1 MAVSNYTPQNGYRLD
16 KLDNVVYLLPNDAVK
31 IIIDDGE
38 AYIEWIDG
46 APIVPL
52 MIKCFNPALTETD
65 ELDERYA
72 FTHSLTFSVNNYAN
86 VNLFRGLYYAV
97 IKDIN
102 GVYWMV
108 NPEFPAK
115 VTYLYTL
122 SATENKTDFTVATI
136 SNHPVLKIRNFD
148 DAVSGESVFECKGYK
163 VSLANNHSPL
173 LLNEKL
179 FSLRKDNIVYYTNDG
194 YKEIEYNKNSLTFQE
209 QFDGN
214 LVSHSLNFKIRF
226 DDYKSSWH
234 YNLLEFEKNT
244 YTAVLRT
251 SDNHWLVSGF
261 EVGYRPL
268 YTINADANNTPNSIE
283 IQLIDGY
290 NNGNFLGYLDEITFS
305 EIAEKSY
312 KYTTKHHGWE
322 CVGLNLARYLLAEE
336 VDAFGNLTGNYK
348 CRVGYESEFTDLNIV
363 GTFDEP
369 AEFVNPNCSGEA
381 CKMETSLQTINFNST
396 GTKTYTLKCS
406 DAWNIRST
414 ANYITV
420 SPQSGIGDREYQIE
434 VTNTRQPSSSLITS
448 QIVLDYCDESESY
461 NVYLRDEKCLPVD
474 TYNISANAQYLTI
487 QSTCCISGATGGAI
501 KNIVITNDGVKVFV
515 PANETGAQTNYNIN
529 ITFCDGSTDDVT
541 IVQSANYENWVREGY
556 VCDGGKKYEVLYQYT
571 GETPS
576 TINVKT
582 GKTKRGDELS
592 DPSGDCEASSR
603 MTRWYYDEDDICV
616 DGLLY
621 QLLYQQESF
630 DDGIHWQDTGQSKLG
645 KQIPDVS
652 GTCAGQSSIRLM
664 PNTEKALV
672 MIDDKMDVSLSYYLY
687 NMNDMSQPPITA
699 SSTGYYVRFKGDTE
713 TEWKRMSYESPTV
726 YSNSAYTTGYS
737 TQDNPIQYFDV
748 QLIDPSGNIIDRRVV
763 NVSYNAGAV
772 LEITDTIYTRVQG
785 SIDEVSGVV
794 SSHTNSIS
802 TMEQTLSSITTTV
815 ERHTNYIEGN
825 EVWKESAATRIQQ
838 TADAIVQEAS
848 YRSSADTQLNS
859 RITQTASA
867 ITEEVSART
876 AADTTLNTKIEQTAS
891 SITADLRSV
900 SGDVATN
907 KTNIATISATT
918 TGITQEVSELND
930 RVDKIGKFKKEAI
943 ISLAGLN
950 ENTYYPV
957 GCKIPNTTVKIQVW
971 KDLNQDDWGYASW
984 GTHNIGEK
992 VSGKGGAYLEFEET
1006 VRGNNW
1012 GHSLDIGRNMTKVEW
1027 NYCTGGEGIVDE
1039 ATNIAMTKP
1048 VGKVIQCT
1056 EDSMELIH
1064 LRGGMKYR
1072 VCVMSDTDPLDSVT
1086 IQLYSTGY
1094 TKSGYFTASTFTVA
1108 NVRNDTIINGLHSK
1122 DEYMKVRVTDAS
1134 YSYVYSTIQ
1143 QETSAITSTVR
1154 ALSGDVT
1161 ANTENISQLKQTT
1174 SSITSSVSA
1183 LTKTIDD
1190 WEVGGRNYIM
1200 NGAFL
1205 QPVENNMPLYWQSW
1219 GSPSLL
1225 DVYTDSNGK
1234 KWMHVRPTSGGKWQ
1248 GYRQSHWSDYHITI
1262 DGALTYTL
1270 SFTAY
1275 ASASV
1280 NNCQAVFHWMKGGT
1294 YIYQEGSIV
1303 QNNFY
1308 FDLTTEPTQY
1318 KVTFIPDKDSTP
1330 TYTGS
1335 HIDSFEFMIGQ
1346 GQYTGAPR
1354 DLYITDIMFE
1364 QSSCP
1369 SNWYPSVE
1377 EQGAEITAVRSEIQ
1391 QTATSITASIYD
1403 ELNDRTGIDVRAG
1416 EITLDA
1422 DNTYINGNPN
1432 LYDSSGN
1439 GLTIYDENNFERVYI
1454 QSNSIGEI
1462 AQMSGDTQQALTK
1475 TVTLNS
1481 KTNFNGTSAVTGGFT
1496 VAAGKTLDI
1505 SNIYYQLYAAPT
1517 TGGTVIYP
1525 SLPTMQ
1531 IKIELLS
1538 GSSAGTA
1545 VVTQTVNAEK
1555 VDNYGTYRYI
1565 VPIRYNVQSSGTFY
1579 IRYTIQYN
1587 RTITTSNIFF
1597 TVSSLVSTAN
1607 KTETYIGKDG
1617 LYVHAGANK
1626 LLWADETQVQMR
1638 YDFGGIRI
1646 INDSRPNSVGGT
1658 LQTIVGFNG
1667 TEPNRNPVWMPFY
1680 NYTPLFDPS
1689 SAFKGG
1695 YTSQY
1700 ISNVR
1705 LTRYAYKINPVE
1717 DVGICMVTMP
1727 ATDTGGTKQETWII
1741 LPKTTFTYN
1750 GVNTNLPAGY
1760 SITIVNNTIDGNAA
1774 NVYVVPDTSSYQSGY
1789 IIDANR
1795 DKNYYVALND
1805 DQAQSNST
1813 FIYTG
1818 YGDIWREM
1826 DDSQ

>member
-1 MAVSNYTPQNGYRLD
+1 MSVSKYTPHNGYNLS
-16 KLDNVVYLLPNDAVK
+16 KLDNVVYLLPNDSVRIK
-31 IIIDDGE
+31 IDDGE
-38 AYIEWIDG
+38 AYVEWIDG
-46 APIVPL
+46 APVVPL
-52 MIKCFNPALTETD
+52 MIRCFNPTLTETD

-72 FTHSLTFSVNNYAN
+72 FTHTLTFSVNNYAN
-86 VNLFRGLYYAV
+86 VNLFRGRYYIV
-97 IKDIN
+97 VKTID
-102 GVYWMV
+102 GVYRII
-108 NPEFPAK
+108 NPEFPSK
-115 VTYLYTL
+115 VTYIYTL
-122 SATENKTDFTVATI
+122 SATENKTDFTAGTI

-163 VSLANNHSPL
+163 VSLANNHTPL

-179 FSLRKDNIVYYTNDG
+179 FSLRKDNIIYYTNDG

-312 KYTTKHHGWE
+312 KYTSKYNGWE

-348 CRVGYESEFTDLNIV
+348 CRVGYESEFPDLNIV

-515 PANETGAQTNYNIN
+515 PANETGAQTNYTIN

-576 TINVKT
+576 TINIKT
-582 GKTKRGDELS
+582 GKTKRGDELP

-664 PNTEKALV
+664 PNAEKALV
-672 MIDDKMDVSLSYYLY
+672 MIDDKMDVNLSYYLY
-687 NMNDMSQPPITA
+687 NMNDMSQAPITA

-785 SIDEVSGVV
+785 SIDAVSGVV

-802 TMEQTLSSITTTV
+802 TIEQTLSSITSTV

-825 EVWKESAATRIQQ
+825 EVWKESASTRIQQ
-838 TADAIVQEAS
+838 TADAITQEAS
-848 YRSSADTQLNS
+848 ARISGDTQLDS

-867 ITEEVSART
+867 ITQEVSART
-876 AADTTLNTKIEQTAS
+876 AADNALNSKIEQTAS
-891 SITADLRSV
+891 SITANLRSL
-900 SGDVATN
+900 SGDVDNMREDIT
-907 KTNIATISATT
+907 TISATT
-918 TGITQEVSELND
+918 TGITSTVRSLSGQVSTNTSS
-930 RVDKIGKFKKEAI
+930 
-943 ISLAGLN
+943 ISQLQQTSSSITA
-950 ENTYYPV
+950 
-957 GCKIPNTTVKIQVW
+957 
-971 KDLNQDDWGYASW
+971 DLR
-984 GTHNIGEK
+984 T
-992 VSGKGGAYLEFEET
+992 VSGDVNTNKTNIAAISATTTGITSTVRDLEET
-1006 VRGNNW
+1006 VSGN
-1012 GHSLDIGRNMTKVEW
+1012 SESISQLQQT
-1027 NYCTGGEGIVDE
+1027 
-1039 ATNIAMTKP
+1039 AT
-1048 VGKVIQCT
+1048 
-1056 EDSMELIH
+1056 
-1064 LRGGMKYR
+1064 
-1072 VCVMSDTDPLDSVT
+1072 
-1086 IQLYSTGY
+1086 
-1094 TKSGYFTASTFTVA
+1094 
-1108 NVRNDTIINGLHSK
+1108 
-1122 DEYMKVRVTDAS
+1122 
-1134 YSYVYSTIQ
+1134 
-1143 QETSAITSTVR
+1143 AITSTVST
-1154 ALSGDVT
+1154 LQ
-1161 ANTENISQLKQTT
+1161 NTVDNFT
-1174 SSITSSVSA
+1174 
-1183 LTKTIDD
+1183 
-1190 WEVGGRNYIM
+1190 VGGRNKIM
-1200 NGAFL
+1200 NGAAL
-1205 QPVENNMPLYWQSW
+1205 QPVENGVPMYWTKW
-1219 GSPSLL
+1219 GNPTTWN
-1225 DVYTDSNGK
+1225 VYTDASGK
-1234 KWMHVRPTSGGKWQ
+1234 KWLHLRPSAGSNWQ
-1248 GYRQSHWSDYHITI
+1248 GYRQTHWTDHKITI
-1262 DGALTYTL
+1262 NPDETYTL
-1270 SFTAY
+1270 SFIAY
-1275 ASASV
+1275 ASA
-1280 NNCQAVFHWMKGGT
+1280 NTTRQQAVLHFMK
-1294 YIYQEGSIV
+1294 EGEYVYSGASIV
-1303 QNNFY
+1303 QYNMY
-1308 FDLTTEPTQY
+1308 FNLTTTPTKY
-1318 KVTFIPDKDSTP
+1318 KFTFIPRKVAQPSG
-1330 TYTGS
+1330 YTGI
-1335 HIDSFEFMIGQ
+1335 IDSFEFLIGQ
-1346 GQYTGAPR
+1346 GQPDSPQK
-1354 DLYITDIMFE
+1354 DLYFTDIMLE
-1364 QSSCP
+1364 QSNAP
-1369 SNWYPSVE
+1369 SNWVPSVE
-1377 EQGAEITAVRSEIQ
+1377 EQEQSIVNVRSEIQ

-1403 ELNDRTGIDVRAG
+1403 ELNERTGIDVRAG

-1422 DNTYINGNPN
+1422 ENTYINGNLN
-1432 LYDSSGN
+1432 LYDASGN
-1439 GLTIYDENNFERVYI
+1439 GLTLYDADGYQRVNI
-1454 QSNSIGEI
+1454 QSDSIGQI
-1462 AQMSGDTQQALTK
+1462 AQMSGDTYDRKSAGV
-1475 TVTLNS
+1475 TVLRS
-1481 KTNFNGTSAVTGGFT
+1481 NFSGTSAVTAAFS
-1496 VAAGKTLDI
+1496 VSAGKSMDL
-1505 SNIYYQLYAAPT
+1505 SNFVFVHYANPTGT
-1517 TGGTVIYP
+1517 TGTTVYP
-1525 SLPTMQ
+1525 TPTN
-1531 IKIELLS
+1531 ISFKLELMS
-1538 GSSAGTA
+1538 GSTASTPFLTQNISATKIDNIGRYRWSNGMLKYELKNATTFYARFTSLYYRALSPAMNVTLSVGFNIGTA
-1545 VVTQTVNAEK
+1545 DRDQ
-1555 VDNYGTYRYI
+1555 
-1565 VPIRYNVQSSGTFY
+1565 
-1579 IRYTIQYN
+1579 
-1587 RTITTSNIFF
+1587 
-1597 TVSSLVSTAN
+1597 
-1607 KTETYIGKDG
+1607 TYIGKDG
-1617 LYVHAGANK
+1617 MYVHAGTNK
-1626 LLWADETQVQMR
+1626 LLWVDDTQVQMR

-1646 INDSRPNSVGGT
+1646 INNTDGNATGGT
-1658 LQTIVGFNG
+1658 LQTIAGFYG
-1667 TEPNRNPVWMPFY
+1667 SPPNRKPVWVPFH
-1680 NYTPLFDPS
+1680 NYEPLFRPS
-1689 SAFKGG
+1689 
-1695 YTSQY
+1695 YYERQY
-1700 ISNVR
+1700 ITN
-1705 LTRYAYKINPVE
+1705 TRETKYAYRIDPIN
-1717 DVGICMVTMP
+1717 DVGMCFIEDP
-1727 ATDTGGTKQETWII
+1727 AFDDSGNKQDTWIL
-1741 LPKTTFTYN
+1741 LPPSTFTYEGTN
-1750 GVNTNLPAGY
+1750 VNLPTGY
-1760 SITIVNNTIDGNAA
+1760 KVTIINNTLGNFAA
-1774 NVYVVPDTSSYQSGY
+1774 NVYVTPYVTSYHTG
-1789 IIDANR
+1789 IIYDGNR
-1795 DKNYYVALND
+1795 DRNYYVGLND
-1805 DQAQSNST
+1805 TVTSST

-1818 YGDIWREM
+1818 YNGEWRQLE
-1826 DDSQ
+1826 DSQ

>member
-1 MAVSNYTPQNGYRLD
+1 MAVSNYTPQNGYCLD
-16 KLDNVVYLLPNDAVK
+16 KLDNVVYLLPNDSVRIK
-31 IIIDDGE
+31 IDDGE
-38 AYIEWIDG
+38 AYVEWIDG

-52 MIKCFNPALTETD
+52 MIRCFNPTLTETD

-72 FTHSLTFSVNNYAN
+72 FTHTLTFSVNEYAN
-86 VNLFRGLYYAV
+86 VNLFRGRYYIV
-97 IKDIN
+97 VKTID
-102 GVYWMV
+102 GVYRII
-108 NPEFPAK
+108 NPEFPSK
-115 VTYLYTL
+115 VTYIYTL
-122 SATENKTDFTVATI
+122 SATENKTDFTAGTI

-312 KYTTKHHGWE
+312 KYTSKYNGWE

-515 PANETGAQTNYNIN
+515 PANETGAQTNYTIN

-576 TINVKT
+576 TINIKT
-582 GKTKRGDELS
+582 GKTKRGDELP

-664 PNTEKALV
+664 PNAEKALV
-672 MIDDKMDVSLSYYLY
+672 MIDDKMDVNLSYYLY
-687 NMNDMSQPPITA
+687 NMNDMSQAPITA

-785 SIDEVSGVV
+785 SIDAVSGVV

-802 TMEQTLSSITTTV
+802 TIEQTLSSITSTV

-867 ITEEVSART
+867 ITQEVSART
-876 AADTTLNTKIEQTAS
+876 AADNALNSKIEQTAS
-891 SITADLRSV
+891 SITANLRSL
-900 SGDVATN
+900 SGNVDNMREDIT
-907 KTNIATISATT
+907 TISATT
-918 TGITQEVSELND
+918 TGITSTVRSLSGQVSANTSS
-930 RVDKIGKFKKEAI
+930 
-943 ISLAGLN
+943 ISQLRQTASSI
-950 ENTYYPV
+950 TA
-957 GCKIPNTTVKIQVW
+957 
-971 KDLNQDDWGYASW
+971 DLR
-984 GTHNIGEK
+984 T
-992 VSGKGGAYLEFEET
+992 VSGDVNTNKTNIAAISATTTGITSTVRDLEET
-1006 VRGNNW
+1006 VSGN
-1012 GHSLDIGRNMTKVEW
+1012 SESISQLQQT
-1027 NYCTGGEGIVDE
+1027 
-1039 ATNIAMTKP
+1039 AT
-1048 VGKVIQCT
+1048 
-1056 EDSMELIH
+1056 
-1064 LRGGMKYR
+1064 
-1072 VCVMSDTDPLDSVT
+1072 
-1086 IQLYSTGY
+1086 
-1094 TKSGYFTASTFTVA
+1094 
-1108 NVRNDTIINGLHSK
+1108 
-1122 DEYMKVRVTDAS
+1122 
-1134 YSYVYSTIQ
+1134 
-1143 QETSAITSTVR
+1143 AITSTVST
-1154 ALSGDVT
+1154 LQ
-1161 ANTENISQLKQTT
+1161 NTVDNFS
-1174 SSITSSVSA
+1174 
-1183 LTKTIDD
+1183 
-1190 WEVGGRNYIM
+1190 VGGRNKIM
-1200 NGAFL
+1200 NGAAL
-1205 QPVENNMPLYWQSW
+1205 QPVENGIPMYWTKW
-1219 GSPSLL
+1219 GNPTIWNI
-1225 DVYTDSNGK
+1225 YTDASGK
-1234 KWMHVRPTSGGKWQ
+1234 KWLHVKPSSGSNWQ
-1248 GYRQSHWSDYHITI
+1248 GYRQTHWHDHKITI
-1262 DGALTYTL
+1262 NPDETYTL
-1270 SFTAY
+1270 SFIAY
-1275 ASASV
+1275 ASD
-1280 NNCQAVFHWMKGGT
+1280 NTTKQQAVLHFMK
-1294 YIYQEGSIV
+1294 EGEYVFSGASIV
-1303 QNNFY
+1303 QYNMY
-1308 FDLTTEPTQY
+1308 FNLTTTPTKY
-1318 KVTFIPDKDSTP
+1318 KFTFIPRKVAQPSG
-1330 TYTGS
+1330 YTGI
-1335 HIDSFEFMIGQ
+1335 IDSFEFLIGQ
-1346 GQYTGAPR
+1346 GSPDSPQK
-1354 DLYITDIMFE
+1354 DLYFTDIMLE
-1364 QSSCP
+1364 QSNAP
-1369 SNWYPSVE
+1369 SNWVPSVE
-1377 EQGAEITAVRSEIQ
+1377 EQEQTIKNVRSEIQ

-1403 ELNDRTGIDVRAG
+1403 ELNERTGIDVRAG

-1422 DNTYINGNPN
+1422 ENTYINGNLN

-1439 GLTIYDENNFERVYI
+1439 GLTIYDENNFERVNI

-1475 TVTLNS
+1475 TVTLYS
-1481 KTNFNGTSAVTGGFT
+1481 KTNFNGTSAVTEGFT
-1496 VAAGKTLDI
+1496 VAANKTLDI

-1525 SLPTMQ
+1525 SLPTMR

-1700 ISNVR
+1700 ISNIGQ
-1705 LTRYAYKINPVE
+1705 TKYAYKINPVE
-1717 DVGICMVTMP
+1717 DVGICMVNMP
-1727 ATDTGGTKQETWII
+1727 AYNSGGTKQETWII

-1760 SITIVNNTIDGNAA
+1760 SITIVNNTIGANAA
-1774 NVYVVPDTSSYQSGY
+1774 NVYVVPDTSSYHSGR
-1789 IIDANR
+1789 IIDSNR
-1795 DKNYYVALND
+1795 DVYDDYVALND
-1805 DQAQSNST
+1805 DQAQSNAT

-1818 YGDIWREM
+1818 YNNDWREM